1 MTSLEDR
8 SQAITLS
15 VIVPCYNA
23 ARTIATQLEALS
35 AQKWSEAWEVI
46 IVDNGSRDGTLAIA
60 QSYAV
65 RLPELRIIRA
75 AEKQGAAHARNAGA
89 RVAHGETLA
98 FCDADDE
105 VGPGWVAAMGTAL
118 QKYDLVASRFNSE
131 KLNPPWLQS
140 SPTNP
145 QKEDV
150 QKASYPPYLS
160 HAGGSGLGVKRS
172 VHELISGFDESLP
185 AQEDT
190 DYCFRVQLAGL
201 QLHFASD
208 AIVFVR
214 YRDDCSSRFRQAR
227 LWAEYNVLMY
237 KKYRT
242 SGVAT
247 LRCWKRYARYTR
259 YLIWSLLETHSKEGR
274 AAWLWRLGWQ
284 IGRLQGSIKYRTH
297 PV

>member
-1 MTSLEDR
+1 MK
-8 SQAITLS
+8 LS
-15 VIVPCYNA
+15 VIIPCYNSEK
-23 ARTIATQLEALS
+23 TIRVQLEALVN
-35 AQKWSEAWEVI
+35 QRWSEPWEVI
-46 IVDNGSRDGTLAIA
+46 VADNGSQDDTYVIA
-60 QSYAV
+60 QSFKDCLP
-65 RLPELRIIRA
+65 RLRTIRA
-75 AEKQGAAHARNAGA
+75 AEKKGASYVRNAGA

-118 QKYDLVASRFNSE
+118 QNYDLVASRFNTE

-140 SPTNP
+140 SPVNP
-145 QKEDV
+145 QKDDV
-150 QKASYPPYLS
+150 QKVSYPPYLS

-172 VHELISGFDESLP
+172 VHELIGGFDESLP

-201 QLHFASD
+201 QLHFASN

-214 YRDDCSSRFRQAR
+214 YRDDFRGRFRQAR

-247 LRCWKRYARYTR
+247 LRCWQRYARYTR

-274 AAWLWRLGWQ
+274 VAWLWRLGWQ
-284 IGRLQGSIKYRTH
+284 IGRLQGSIKYRTD

>member
-1 MTSLEDR
+1 MTSFEDR

-89 RVAHGETLA
+89 RVAQGETLA

-172 VHELISGFDESLP
+172 VHELIGGFDESLP

-201 QLHFASD
+201 QLQFASD

-214 YRDDCSSRFRQAR
+214 YRDDFRSRFRQAR

-242 SGVAT
+242 SRVAT
-247 LRCWKRYARYTR
+247 LRCWQRYARYTR
-259 YLIWSLLETHSKEGR
+259 YLLWSLLETHSKVGR
-274 AAWLWRLGWQ
+274 AAWLWRFGWQ
-284 IGRLQGSIKYRTH
+284 IGRLRGSIKYRTH